1 MKGEFISMKK
11 SIRSVLALGVSA
23 IALTSC
29 TSKVTFAEFQDAVKK
44 ISDNKV
50 DYTSVKFSGKYTSN
64 GTTLDFN
71 DIQFTY
77 KDGKV
82 SLSDAA
88 ADKLVLSVA
97 ALALVGVTAATYAV
111 TEDTSLTYYTG
122 DSFKVEKTANTKV
135 YKTWNESG
143 LITALSDGTNTIK
156 ASWSK

>member
-1 MKGEFISMKK
+1 MKGELFSMKK
-11 SIRSVLALGVSA
+11 SIRSVLAFGVSA

-29 TSKVTFAEFQDAVKK
+29 TSKVTFAEFQEAVKK

-50 DYTSVKFSGKYTSN
+50 DYTSVEFSGKYTSK
-64 GTTLDFN
+64 GATLDFN
-71 DIQFTY
+71 DIKFTY

-82 SLSDAA
+82 SLSEAA
-88 ADKLVLSVA
+88 ADKLLLSTA
-97 ALALVGVTAATYAV
+97 AGFLVGITASTYAI
-111 TEDTSLTYYTG
+111 TEDTSLTYFAG
-122 DSFKVEKTANTKV
+122 DGFKVEKTDNTKE

>member
-1 MKGEFISMKK
+1 MKK

>member
-1 MKGEFISMKK
+1 MKGELISMKK

-122 DSFKVEKTANTKV
+122 DSFKVEKTANTKE